1 MKWFGLA
8 VLASLLLASVPRVL
22 ADENRPEAPGHAGD
36 VARGKD
42 LFRRYCSGCHGE
54 DGRGE
59 AKTFRPNVGNLAV
72 KALMDQVPDEYLF
85 TVIKRGGAAVGKNA
99 AMPAWQSQL
108 GDREIWDIV
117 AFVRT
122 LAQY

>member
-1 MKWFGLA
+1 MWRFTFIVLA
-8 VLASLLLASVPRVL
+8 CTVLASVAPAP
-22 ADENRPEAPGHAGD
+22 ADENRPEVSGHARD

-42 LFRRYCSGCHGE
+42 LFARYCSGCHGE

-72 KALMDQVPDEYLF
+72 KALMNQVPDEYLF
-85 TVIKRGGAAVGKNA
+85 TVIKQGGAAVGKNA
-99 AMPAWQSQL
+99 AMPAWQRQL
-108 GDREIWDIV
+108 GDQDIWDIV